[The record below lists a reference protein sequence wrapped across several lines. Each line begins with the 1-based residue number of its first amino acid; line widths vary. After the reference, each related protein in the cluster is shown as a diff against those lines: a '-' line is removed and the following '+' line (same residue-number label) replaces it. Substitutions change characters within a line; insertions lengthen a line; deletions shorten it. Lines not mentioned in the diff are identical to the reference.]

1 MDAQKYVQTEM
12 KAQNNDLDSQY
23 LLVGNYKLF
32 FEINEVFLKA
42 RIFLELIYSYE
53 LLSSLALY
61 VCRNLGTQMMG
72 ILCVVWSFIYNI
84 TYGFI
89 CAENSFI
96 MNFRH
101 FAQNLI
107 QALVSSICL
116 SSSLLLVI
124 ARAAAATPSVSI
136 LLFRFFIFSCQRSQ
150 NSYRNQYFPFQSF
163 LIIMFFLII

>member
-42 RIFLELIYSYE
+42 RIFLELIYAYE

-136 LLFRFFIFSCQRSQ
+136 LLFRFF
-150 NSYRNQYFPFQSF
+150 YF
-163 LIIMFFLII
+163 